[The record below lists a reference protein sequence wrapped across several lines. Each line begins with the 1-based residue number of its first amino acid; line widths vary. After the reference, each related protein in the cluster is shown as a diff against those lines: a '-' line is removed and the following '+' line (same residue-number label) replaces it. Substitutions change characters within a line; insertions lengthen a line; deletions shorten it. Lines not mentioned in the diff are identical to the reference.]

1 MLPLKVVHLPIVC
14 QSERSLHYFHLGLA
28 IILYSSLEFPNAT
41 NSREKIQGSL
51 VVENSFSG
59 ISLKYGRLKK
69 YRFLSKI
76 KLRPPIETVWSLNFR
91 ASTPTL
97 YVKNKMAEASLLP
110 QKEGKKFFLGHS
122 RVFLL
127 DF

>member
-1 MLPLKVVHLPIVC
+1 ML
-14 QSERSLHYFHLGLA
+14 A
-28 IILYSSLEFPNAT
+28 A
-41 NSREKIQGSL
+41 EKTQGSL
-51 VVENSFSG
+51 VVRKQFLWEK
-59 ISLKYGRLKK
+59 LKIRTLKK

-76 KLRPPIETVWSLNFR
+76 KLHPPIETVWSLNFR
-91 ASTPTL
+91 ISMPTL

-110 QKEGKKFFLGHS
+110 KTEGKKFFLGHS

>member
-1 MLPLKVVHLPIVC
+1 MLV
-14 QSERSLHYFHLGLA
+14 A
-28 IILYSSLEFPNAT
+28 
-41 NSREKIQGSL
+41 EKIQGSL
-51 VVENSFSG
+51 VVEQLLWEN
-59 ISLKYGRLKK
+59 LKIWTLKK
-69 YRFLSKI
+69 DRFLSKI

>member
-1 MLPLKVVHLPIVC
+1 MLV
-14 QSERSLHYFHLGLA
+14 A
-28 IILYSSLEFPNAT
+28 
-41 NSREKIQGSL
+41 EKIQGSL
-51 VVENSFSG
+51 VVEQLLWEN
-59 ISLKYGRLKK
+59 LKIWTLKK
-69 YRFLSKI
+69 DRFLSKI

-110 QKEGKKFFLGHS
+110 KKEGKKFFLGHS

>member
-1 MLPLKVVHLPIVC
+1 MLQAAEKRFRGRKQLLWDKV
-14 QSERSLHYFHLGLA
+14 
-28 IILYSSLEFPNAT
+28 
-41 NSREKIQGSL
+41 KI
-51 VVENSFSG
+51 
-59 ISLKYGRLKK
+59 RTLKK
-69 YRFLSKI
+69 HRFLSKI
-76 KLRPPIETVWSLNFR
+76 KLHPPIETVWSLNFR

-110 QKEGKKFFLGHS
+110 QKDGGKFFLGHS